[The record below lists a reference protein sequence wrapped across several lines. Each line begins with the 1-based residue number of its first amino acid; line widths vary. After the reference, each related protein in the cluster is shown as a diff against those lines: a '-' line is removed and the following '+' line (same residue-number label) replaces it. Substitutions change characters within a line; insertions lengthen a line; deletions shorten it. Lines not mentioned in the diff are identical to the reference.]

1 MYRVSVRSCTRCT
14 VQRPVIPSKTRTA
27 PTIGPVDEFVEECQ
41 REWDRLGVPPAVA
54 DDLTARLEAEIEAA
68 GDGTVPARI
77 AGHSTHDVQ
86 AFAGTWARTRPAAR
100 PRLQYTG
107 GGSNRLT
114 LRSGV
119 LVLVVLFAI
128 GAVAAVL
135 EFQSP
140 SEQESRSNQDTTT
153 AVDLVA
159 VPDLLGLSSSA
170 ATAAAQAAGVRIGDT
185 STESRPGT
193 PSGTVLHQ
201 SPDVGTK
208 IPRGNTL
215 TLIVAK

>member
-1 MYRVSVRSCTRCT
+1 MD
-14 VQRPVIPSKTRTA
+14 
-27 PTIGPVDEFVEECQ
+27 GFVEECQ
-41 REWDRLGVPPAVA
+41 REWERLGVPPSVA

-68 GDGTVPARI
+68 GDGVVPASI
-77 AGHSTHDVQ
+77 EGHSTYDVQ

-107 GGSNRLT
+107 GGGKRLT

-119 LVLVVLFAI
+119 LALVVLFTI

-140 SEQESRSNQDTTT
+140 SEQESRSNQNTTT

-170 ATAAAQAAGVRIGDT
+170 ASAAAQAAGVRIGDT
-185 STESRPGT
+185 TTEARPGT

-201 SPDVGTK
+201 SPDVGAK

-215 TLIVAK
+215 TLVVAR

>member
-1 MYRVSVRSCTRCT
+1 
-14 VQRPVIPSKTRTA
+14 
-27 PTIGPVDEFVEECQ
+27 VDEFVEECQ
-41 REWDRLGVPPAVA
+41 REWERLGVPPSVA
-54 DDLTARLEAEIEAA
+54 EDLTARLEAAIEAA
-68 GDGTVPARI
+68 GAGDTVPATI
-77 AGHSTHDVQ
+77 AGHSTRDVQ

-107 GGSNRLT
+107 GGANRLT

-119 LVLVVLFAI
+119 IVLLVLFAI
-128 GAVAAVL
+128 GGVAAVL
-135 EFQSP
+135 EIRSP
-140 SEQESRSNQDTTT
+140 SEQESRSNQNTTT

-185 STESRPGT
+185 TTEVRPGT

-201 SPDVGTK
+201 VPDIGTK

-215 TLIVAK
+215 TLVVAK